1 MTDGA
6 RAWRRWGL
14 SSAVCRSARAAK
26 RAWAARKITPVN
38 QIAALAAVLT
48 KNKMLNVVGST
59 VWLYVAVLHP
69 GRATQ

>member
-48 KNKMLNVVGST
+48 KNKMLNVVDHEAYGEC
-59 VWLYVAVLHP
+59 LYEGHAVRP
-69 GRATQ
+69 